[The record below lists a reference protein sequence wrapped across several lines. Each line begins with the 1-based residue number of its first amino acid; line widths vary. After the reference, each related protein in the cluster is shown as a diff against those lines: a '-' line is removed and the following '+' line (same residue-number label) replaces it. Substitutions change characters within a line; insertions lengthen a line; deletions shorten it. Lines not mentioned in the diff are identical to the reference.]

1 MDAEEVR
8 SGLPSKLAARDVEVK
23 AGSVDRM
30 IAREGEFRADWE
42 RRLANLL
49 PPGAGREFDEVWI
62 AVTEYVAGIAAG
74 LPDSG

>member
-1 MDAEEVR
+1 
-8 SGLPSKLAARDVEVK
+8 
-23 AGSVDRM
+23 M

-62 AVTEYVAGIAAG
+62 AVTEYIAGIADG